1 MSGSILISIGV
12 YWPVCL
18 FVGPLAR
25 WFICMRAVCM
35 GELHKRASSVC
46 VCVCV
51 WCGVVVCG
59 ALVRMSVWVSVY
71 VIHAHGAIW
80 CIYVTSHVE
89 KGIKECLQTLTVSAL

>member
-1 MSGSILISIGV
+1 M
-12 YWPVCL
+12 
-18 FVGPLAR
+18 FVR
-25 WFICMRAVCM
+25 WFRWLVGSYACVQFAWVSCI
-35 GELHKRASSVC
+35 SVRLL
-46 VCVCV
+46 CV
-51 WCGVVVCG
+51 WCVVVCG